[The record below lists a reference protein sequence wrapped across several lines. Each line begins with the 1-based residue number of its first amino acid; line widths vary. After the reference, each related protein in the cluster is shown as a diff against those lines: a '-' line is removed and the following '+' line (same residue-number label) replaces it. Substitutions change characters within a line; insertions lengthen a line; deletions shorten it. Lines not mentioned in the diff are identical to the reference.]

1 MHLDHERLA
10 HEVVSHS
17 LGIGLGLVGQ
27 RELGLVLL
35 VRSKMR
41 QLPATNESVEA
52 VDVEDAINKIGGLP
66 VDENNHEDTE
76 TEVKL
81 EEE

>member
-1 MHLDHERLA
+1 M
-10 HEVVSHS
+10 SY
-17 LGIGLGLVGQ
+17 ILVA
-27 RELGLVLL
+27 ELVPFGKEKEKVMPKYT
-35 VRSKMR
+35 VIQSYTAQDIYK
-41 QLPATNESVEA
+41 NVEA